1 VDGRGQAGGAG
12 DRVGERG
19 RPGRGAAA
27 GAGRLDPD
35 EAERHAADVA
45 ETIFWLIAS
54 NPYVTGE
61 TIVVDGGYAA
71 TT

>member
-1 VDGRGQAGGAG
+1 MAEDRPAALVTGSASGVGR
-12 DRVGERG
+12 
-19 RPGRGAAA
+19 AAA
-27 GAGRLDPD
+27 LRLARAAWTPMK
-35 EAERHAADVA
+35 RNVTAADVA
-45 ETIFWLIAS
+45 ETIFSLIAS

>member
-1 VDGRGQAGGAG
+1 M
-12 DRVGERG
+12 ER
-19 RPGRGAAA
+19 RAAWTPMK
-27 GAGRLDPD
+27 RNVT
-35 EAERHAADVA
+35 AADVA
-45 ETIFWLIAS
+45 ETIFSLIAS